1 MYMYIFYL
9 PPGVTKEEFLPFA
22 RSLFTQATDDRIS
35 LIVLDQ
41 ETGQVVGGDFLF
53 DYFKVGAS
61 GS

>member
-1 MYMYIFYL
+1 M
-9 PPGVTKEEFLPFA
+9 TKEEFLPFA